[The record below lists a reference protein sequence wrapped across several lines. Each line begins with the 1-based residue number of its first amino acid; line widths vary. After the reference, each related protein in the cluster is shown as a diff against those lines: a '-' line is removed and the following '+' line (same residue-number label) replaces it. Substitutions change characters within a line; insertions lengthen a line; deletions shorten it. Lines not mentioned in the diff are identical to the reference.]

1 MQTYDKYHY
10 SGPQYYFGNK
20 IAASSNL
27 YTMARSFSEAR
38 KNFIYKIANGDITT
52 RYDIVDDFITLVK
65 PESPKVKRD
74 KCDRCGYEL
83 NDMGDCPVCDYG
95 EYDLLDLED

>member
-1 MQTYDKYHY
+1 MQTYDEYHY
-10 SGPQYYFGNK
+10 NGPQYYQGNK
-20 IAASSNL
+20 IADSSNL
-27 YTMARSFSEAR
+27 RTMARGFGEAR
-38 KNFIYKIANGDITT
+38 RNFIYRIAKGD

-65 PESPKVKRD
+65 PEPLKVKRD